1 MALVVVAVLAMLGGG
16 CGMVPKQA
24 RPSPRPVPANV
35 IVTLTDDISAGQK
48 RAVGKVLSATAGVS
62 TVRYVSRP
70 EAYREFKKAFKN
82 RPDLL
87 KVTRPA
93 DLPESYRVSLADGSA
108 IRTVIA
114 KVRDLPGVKEA
125 RPGP

>member
-1 MALVVVAVLAMLGGG
+1 MPLVVLAVLAMLGGG
-16 CGMVPKQA
+16 CGIVPEPA

-35 IVTLTDDISAGQK
+35 IVTLTNDISDGQK
-48 RAVGKVLSATAGVS
+48 QAVGQVLRASAGVS

-70 EAYREFKKAFKN
+70 EAYREFKKAFRN

-87 KVTRPA
+87 KMTRPS
-93 DLPESYRVSLADGSA
+93 DLPESYRVTLADGST
-108 IRTVIA
+108 IRAVIA
-114 KVRDLPGVKEA
+114 KVRGLPGVKEA